1 MEKIKVGVFG
11 VGRGMTLAKEFMLLN
26 CEIVAICDLHKERR
40 EMAQEKLDNSVA
52 VYEKFDDFI
61 NHDMDVVI
69 LANYFHQHAPYA
81 IKCMEKGIHV
91 FCECI
96 SNGTMGEGVELIR
109 ASEKSDAVFFLA
121 ENYPQMLFNREI
133 YNVCKSGKIGK
144 ILYAEGEYN
153 HPTDPRDIKFNKQYV
168 YFKEHWRNYCPR
180 TYYVTHSLGPI
191 MRATGA
197 TPKFVTAHNIFAP
210 RNENEPSARYAGDC
224 AAVIITKN
232 DDGTVFRFT
241 GCAAF
246 GGHGNSYRVCGTKG
260 QIEKLRG
267 MGNNVMLQYNEWEK
281 PEGAENTNLYTPE
294 WNDKDEK
301 IIKESGHGGGDYL
314 TVRMFLDCVKNK
326 TQPEFPYDVYSAV
339 NMSSVAILAHRSA
352 LEDGKTYE
360 IPDFHLEENR
370 KKYEN
375 DYLTPFYGENGEK
388 PTIPCCSKTDYKPT
402 EKQLELYR
410 ELISE

>member
-1 MEKIKVGVFG
+1 MKRIKIGVFG
-11 VGRGMTLAKEFMLLN
+11 VGRGTSLARDFMLLN
-26 CEIVAICDLHKERR
+26 CDIVAICDSHKQRVEKALER
-40 EMAQEKLDNSVA
+40 LGDSVA
-52 VYEKFDDFI
+52 VYDEFDKFI
-61 NHDMDVVI
+61 EHDMDAVI
-69 LANYFHQHAPYA
+69 LANYFHEHAPYA
-81 IKCMEKGIHV
+81 IKCLEKGIHV
-91 FCECI
+91 FSECI

-133 YNVCKSGKIGK
+133 YRICKSGAIGK
-144 ILYAEGEYN
+144 IMYADGEYN
-153 HPTDPRDIKFNKQYV
+153 HPGNPANAGFNKQYN
-168 YFKEHWRNYCPR
+168 YFERHWRNFLPR

-197 TPKFVTAHNIFAP
+197 TPKIVSAHNIFAP
-210 RNENEPSARYAGDC
+210 IDENAPSARYVGDR
-224 AAVIITKN
+224 AAVILTKN

-260 QIEKLRG
+260 QIENLRG
-267 MGNNVMLQYNEWEK
+267 MGGQVMLQYNEWEK
-281 PEGAENTNLYTPE
+281 PEGEENTKLYTPE

-388 PTIPCCSKTDYKPT
+388 PTLPCCSKADYKPT